1 VNPKLRL
8 PYLESLTGHVMSVSS
23 QVYHAWYDSEWHDRR
38 RVLQSRRRRKALGSL
53 SILPNHIPS
62 MRQLTGVYQAEGNL
76 KMAEKVLRDLIKI
89 EPLDHETWQK
99 LGQVIAEQLRYDE
112 AAECFSTA
120 TRLEDTAPIM
130 PFTVIPRVVHL

>member
-1 VNPKLRL
+1 LSHQTL
-8 PYLESLTGHVMSVSS
+8 YLKGRVVMS
-23 QVYHAWYDSEWHDRR
+23 
-38 RVLQSRRRRKALGSL
+38 KANESKDQQATDKWLNEAKACFLGSL